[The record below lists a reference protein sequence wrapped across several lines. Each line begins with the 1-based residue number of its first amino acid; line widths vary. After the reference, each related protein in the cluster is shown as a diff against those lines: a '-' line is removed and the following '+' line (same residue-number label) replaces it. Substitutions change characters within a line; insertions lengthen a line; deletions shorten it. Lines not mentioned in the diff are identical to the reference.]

1 MGDEAL
7 CYWKGS
13 MRPTLCEALVK
24 MSMVHPVNPA
34 LHLGEWC
41 KLACLGVVK
50 ENDRLKS
57 ELLVLCEV
65 IANLQPSGLCNLSI
79 PAGYVTVLPC
89 RNHFQCL

>member
-1 MGDEAL
+1 MHLLQRGVETRQAT
-7 CYWKGS
+7 GAETM
-13 MRPTLCEALVK
+13 MRI
-24 MSMVHPVNPA
+24 SR
-34 LHLGEWC
+34 C